1 MHTRAVTISVVLRT
15 SVLVATARDFA
26 ERAQAS
32 RVVLLVDR
40 GDDRPATMLEWDE
53 GSLELVEDGV
63 PGVPPDDPDLPL
75 PLGDL
80 RPPPASAVHVHA
92 EAGELH
98 APVGAIGHLADA
110 LLDLAAAL
118 GGRSVATAEWTTA
131 DPEQPLTLAARAGEP
146 VIVALGD
153 DQFELP
159 AA

>member
-1 MHTRAVTISVVLRT
+1 MFRLRVTIPVVVRT
-15 SVLVATARDFA
+15 SILAATVADFA
-26 ERAQAS
+26 ERSQAE
-32 RVVLLVDR
+32 RVVVLLDR
-40 GDDRPATMLEWDE
+40 GPDREATMLEWLD
-53 GSLELVEDGV
+53 GDMELTEDGA
-63 PGVPPDDPDLPL
+63 PAPLPEEDAPPL

-92 EAGELH
+92 QAGELH

-118 GGRSVATAEWTTA
+118 GGRSVATAEWATA
-131 DPEQPLTLAARAGEP
+131 DPALPLTLAARTGEP

-159 AA
+159 L

>member
-1 MHTRAVTISVVLRT
+1 MRVVLRT

-26 ERAQAS
+26 ERAQAA

-40 GDDRPATMLEWDE
+40 GDGRPATMLEWED
-53 GSLELVEDGV
+53 GSIELVEDGV
-63 PGVPPDDPDLPL
+63 PVLPPDEDDLPL

-80 RPPPASAVHVHA
+80 RPPPATAVHVHA

-98 APVGAIGHLADA
+98 APVGAIGHLADV

-118 GGRSVATAEWTTA
+118 GGRSVATAEWATA
-131 DPEQPLTLAARAGEP
+131 DPELPLTLAARAGEP

-153 DQFELP
+153 EQFELP
-159 AA
+159 GA